1 MRSSV
6 LELVCFSVTCFLH
19 FFKSSVVE
27 CCRRQEDQWLVL
39 RCAITGIEVAV
50 VVASNIC
57 CEVTVDV
64 VSGSCCMLKLTI
76 PATMR
81 WIVYANIKLGVTD
94 SSIRKLVKLVLY
106 PIVIVAVV
114 VVVAPPLPSLQLWQ
128 QHQFQRH
135 LIVDLINDYW
145 PTSRYS

>member
-50 VVASNIC
+50 VVASDIC
-57 CEVTVDV
+57 CEATVDV

-94 SSIRKLVKLVLY
+94 SSIRKLVLY
-106 PIVIVAVV
+106 PIVVVA